1 MYLSVLIDPA
11 PRKSRVLGIARHL
24 MAWFDFMPETA
35 FEKPLSLSLY
45 VFVM

>member
-1 MYLSVLIDPA
+1 MYLSVFIDPT
-11 PRKSRVLGIARHL
+11 PRDSRALGNARQL
-24 MAWFDFMPETA
+24 MACFDFMPETA